1 MEILNHVGGCRG
13 RRMDRHHPRSEV
25 IGQILGTDSH
35 TVLPALARQFS
46 YYCSA
51 LFLLIS
57 ALTTSLSINRPVFRP
72 LNQVLRKL
80 QLSYSNHRLWV
91 PIQALVDRQWGWR
104 AAPPS
109 LLLIPGLAGL
119 LLLGVTGL
127 VAPFLIW
134 SGGAAP
140 LWGPGRRASKFQPL
154 LIWTGPR
161 TLTPELVNDPAQHI
175 ISLFSVRTRN
185 WVYSFFFCSACKHL
199 IHCALCLWLTGFTSS
214 QLRILS
220 FTCHVSFMCALYPK
234 IRKTT
239 HWSTLLTNIRLV
251 KNISTLTN
259 LRVRWKSDSWHCC
272 KLSITL
278 QNPSRVQSVH
288 YASKWNRFMVCFCSY
303 HDDVTAWQIRK
314 VVLMKYL
321 WCRTSLSGYSNTHSL
336 HFSTGS
342 KPAICTYPSC
352 VLYLPNL
359 R

>member
-13 RRMDRHHPRSEV
+13 RRMDRHLPRSEA

-35 TVLPALARQFS
+35 TVLPP
-46 YYCSA
+46 

-57 ALTTSLSINRPVFRP
+57 ALTTSLSINRPAFCP

-119 LLLGVTGL
+119 LSLGLTGL

-140 LWGPGRRASKFQPL
+140 LWGPGRRTSKFQPL

-185 WVYSFFFCSACKHL
+185 WVY
-199 IHCALCLWLTGFTSS
+199 
-214 QLRILS
+214 
-220 FTCHVSFMCALYPK
+220 
-234 IRKTT
+234 
-239 HWSTLLTNIRLV
+239 
-251 KNISTLTN
+251 
-259 LRVRWKSDSWHCC
+259 
-272 KLSITL
+272 
-278 QNPSRVQSVH
+278 
-288 YASKWNRFMVCFCSY
+288 
-303 HDDVTAWQIRK
+303 
-314 VVLMKYL
+314 
-321 WCRTSLSGYSNTHSL
+321 
-336 HFSTGS
+336 
-342 KPAICTYPSC
+342 
-352 VLYLPNL
+352 
-359 R
+359 